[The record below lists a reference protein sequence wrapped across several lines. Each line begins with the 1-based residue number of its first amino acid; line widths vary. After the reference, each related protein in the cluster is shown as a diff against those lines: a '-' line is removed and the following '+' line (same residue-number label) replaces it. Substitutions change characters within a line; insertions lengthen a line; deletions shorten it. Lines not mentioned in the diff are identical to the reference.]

1 MLMIVLLSLTM
12 LGRTAAATLEQPSDI
27 GEEPAQIPQHA
38 VSLPAQTIGAGE
50 SVSFTTV
57 AARFEGQELPEGYY
71 AGALTVT
78 LEGTIVVEAGGLL
91 SIGTLSVGGGEE
103 SPVLQAAPGSG
114 AQIVVKP
121 GGQVDFVDVTL
132 AATDGSYLIVQEP
145 GASVL
150 FTAMTCPEGLV
161 SWSEALVYN
170 PEETV
175 DDLWLEAGTV
185 LTADLLPQTQ
195 TVNVQLEGRE
205 TEQTLPIAW
214 DLHTYDGQADGTLT
228 LSGTFLDENQ
238 APLISFAP
246 LSITVHWY
254 QPEELAVTDVIWD
267 GKNAPSASLVL
278 LSLPEEAEVWGEV
291 SADGESWSRWED
303 FDLTQAASGAPVAV
317 FALPDDTQRYF
328 RVVAA
333 DDLEGRFWHSQ
344 AVCLPEE
351 ESEDIGGN
359 HGGSITPFPPLRDPE
374 PVPELEPEPEVPQ
387 EPVTVPEET
396 PEETLEETPEE
407 TPESTL
413 PPATQPEV
421 VQPETPAPTQEPEAE
436 EEEPEPELSRPQET
450 PKEELPLEEAP
461 ALEEAP
467 TLEEVPASEE
477 AEPEEPAPAPVL
489 SKGSQALLVAAGV
502 VICLG
507 AAGLTALLLHKRKP
521 Q

>member
-1 MLMIVLLSLTM
+1 MRRWSRMLMIVLLSLTM
-12 LGRTAAATLEQPSDI
+12 LGRTAAATLEQPSDAA
-27 GEEPAQIPQHA
+27 EEPAQIPQHT
-38 VSLPAQTIGAGE
+38 VFLPAQTIGAGE
-50 SVSFTTV
+50 SISFTTV
-57 AARFEGQELPEGYY
+57 AARFEGEELPEGYY
-71 AGALTVT
+71 AGTLTVT
-78 LEGTIVVEAGGLL
+78 LEGTIVVEAGGVL
-91 SIGTLSVGGGEE
+91 SMGTLSVGGGEE
-103 SPVLQAAPGSG
+103 SPVLQAAEGSG

-121 GGQVDFVDVTL
+121 GGRLDFVDVTL
-132 AATDGSYLIVQEP
+132 EAAEESSLIVQEP

-161 SWSEALVYN
+161 SWSGALVYN

-205 TEQTLPIAW
+205 TEETLPISW
-214 DLHTYDGQADGTLT
+214 DLSTYDGQTDGTMT

-238 APLISFAP
+238 APLNSFAP
-246 LSITVHWY
+246 LTITVRWY
-254 QPEELAVTDVIWD
+254 HPEELAVTKAIWD

-291 SADGESWSRWED
+291 SDDGESWSRWED
-303 FDLTQAASGAPVAV
+303 FDLIQEASGAPVAV
-317 FALPDDTQRYF
+317 FTLPDDTQRYF

-333 DDLEGRFWHSQ
+333 DYLEGQFWYSQ

-374 PVPELEPEPEVPQ
+374 PVPEPEPEPEVPQ
-387 EPVTVPEET
+387 EPVTLP
-396 PEETLEETPEE
+396 EETPEE

-413 PPATQPEV
+413 PPVTQPEP
-421 VQPETPAPTQEPEAE
+421 VQPETPEPTQEPEAE
-436 EEEPEPELSRPQET
+436 EEKPEPELSQPEET
-450 PKEELPLEEAP
+450 PQMELPLEEVP
-461 ALEEAP
+461 AMEEEPA
-467 TLEEVPASEE
+467 LEEVPASEE
-477 AEPEEPAPAPVL
+477 AEPEEPTPAPVQG
-489 SKGSQALLVAAGV
+489 KGSQALLVAAGV

-521 Q
+521 

>member
-1 MLMIVLLSLTM
+1 M
-12 LGRTAAATLEQPSDI
+12 
-27 GEEPAQIPQHA
+27 
-38 VSLPAQTIGAGE
+38 
-50 SVSFTTV
+50 
-57 AARFEGQELPEGYY
+57 
-71 AGALTVT
+71 
-78 LEGTIVVEAGGLL
+78 
-91 SIGTLSVGGGEE
+91 
-103 SPVLQAAPGSG
+103 
-114 AQIVVKP
+114 
-121 GGQVDFVDVTL
+121 
-132 AATDGSYLIVQEP
+132 
-145 GASVL
+145 
-150 FTAMTCPEGLV
+150 
-161 SWSEALVYN
+161 
-170 PEETV
+170 
-175 DDLWLEAGTV
+175 
-185 LTADLLPQTQ
+185 
-195 TVNVQLEGRE
+195 
-205 TEQTLPIAW
+205 
-214 DLHTYDGQADGTLT
+214 
-228 LSGTFLDENQ
+228 
-238 APLISFAP
+238 
-246 LSITVHWY
+246 
-254 QPEELAVTDVIWD
+254 TDVIWD

-303 FDLTQAASGAPVAV
+303 FDLIQAASGAPVAV

-333 DDLEGRFWHSQ
+333 DYLEGRFWYSQ

-436 EEEPEPELSRPQET
+436 EEEPEPELSQPQET

-502 VICLG
+502 AICLG

-521 Q
+521 

>member
-1 MLMIVLLSLTM
+1 MRRWARMLMIVLLGLTM
-12 LGRTAAATLEQPSDI
+12 LGRTAAATLEQPSDTA
-27 GEEPAQIPQHA
+27 EEPAQIPQHA
-38 VSLPAQTIGAGE
+38 VTLPAQTIGAGE

-91 SIGTLSVGGGEE
+91 SMGTLSVGGGEE
-103 SPVLQAAPGSG
+103 SPVLQAAEGSG

-121 GGQVDFVDVTL
+121 GGRLDFVDVTL
-132 AATDGSYLIVQEP
+132 EAADGSYLIIQEP

-161 SWSEALVYN
+161 SWSGALVYN

-195 TVNVQLEGRE
+195 TVDVQLEGRE
-205 TEQTLPIAW
+205 TRETLPISW
-214 DLHTYDGQADGTLT
+214 DLSAYDGQTDGTLT

-238 APLISFAP
+238 APLLAVAP
-246 LSITVHWY
+246 LTITVRWY
-254 QPEELAVTDVIWD
+254 HPEELAVTEANWD

-278 LSLPEEAEVWGEV
+278 LSLPEEADVWGEV

-303 FDLTQAASGAPVAV
+303 FDLTQEASGAPVAV

-333 DDLEGRFWHSQ
+333 DYLEGRFWYSQ

-351 ESEDIGGN
+351 ASEDIGGN

-374 PVPELEPEPEVPQ
+374 PVPEPEPEPEVSQ
-387 EPVTVPEET
+387 EPVTPPEEM
-396 PEETLEETPEE
+396 PEE

-413 PPATQPEV
+413 PPVTQPEP

-436 EEEPEPELSRPQET
+436 EEKPEPEPELSQPEET
-450 PKEELPLEEAP
+450 PQMELPLEEAP
-461 ALEEAP
+461 ALEEVP
-467 TLEEVPASEE
+467 TPEEVPASEE
-477 AEPEEPAPAPVL
+477 AEPEEPVPAPVQG
-489 SKGSQALLVAAGV
+489 KGSQALLVAAGV
-502 VICLG
+502 AVCLG
-507 AAGLTALLLHKRKP
+507 AAGLTALLLQKRKP
-521 Q
+521 

>member
-1 MLMIVLLSLTM
+1 M
-12 LGRTAAATLEQPSDI
+12 
-27 GEEPAQIPQHA
+27 
-38 VSLPAQTIGAGE
+38 
-50 SVSFTTV
+50 
-57 AARFEGQELPEGYY
+57 
-71 AGALTVT
+71 
-78 LEGTIVVEAGGLL
+78 
-91 SIGTLSVGGGEE
+91 
-103 SPVLQAAPGSG
+103 
-114 AQIVVKP
+114 
-121 GGQVDFVDVTL
+121 
-132 AATDGSYLIVQEP
+132 
-145 GASVL
+145 
-150 FTAMTCPEGLV
+150 
-161 SWSEALVYN
+161 
-170 PEETV
+170 

-205 TEQTLPIAW
+205 TEETLPISW
-214 DLHTYDGQADGTLT
+214 DLRTYDGQTDGTLT

-238 APLISFAP
+238 APLNSFAP
-246 LSITVHWY
+246 LIITVHWY
-254 QPEELAVTDVIWD
+254 HPEELAVTDVIWD

-333 DDLEGRFWHSQ
+333 DYLEGQFWYSQ

-374 PVPELEPEPEVPQ
+374 PVPEPEPEAPQ
-387 EPVTVPEET
+387 EPVTLP
-396 PEETLEETPEE
+396 EETPEE

-413 PPATQPEV
+413 PPVTQPEP
-421 VQPETPAPTQEPEAE
+421 VQPETPEPTQEPEAE
-436 EEEPEPELSRPQET
+436 EEKPEPEFSQPQET
-450 PKEELPLEEAP
+450 PKEELP
-461 ALEEAP
+461 
-467 TLEEVPASEE
+467 LEEVPASEE
-477 AEPEEPAPAPVL
+477 AEPEEPTPAPVQD
-489 SKGSQALLVAAGV
+489 KGRQALLVAAGV

-521 Q
+521 